1 MAEKKARILIRKG
14 KKQYFEDLEREVTIV
29 KEKQFYIADL
39 SKDYSTQYGTIKKS
53 DLKKSGVVKS
63 NQEKDFRIFDAS
75 FIDNYKHM
83 KRLPQ
88 VIPLKDIGYIV
99 AKTGVG
105 PDSVV
110 VEGGT
115 GSGALGMFLARI
127 CKKVYSYE
135 IEQEHIDV
143 AKENSENLGIKNMMI
158 KKKSLYDGIDEKG
171 VDLVCLDLPEP
182 WKALSHAA
190 KALKQG
196 GFIVSY
202 SPTIIQT
209 ADFVNAMNVLPDF
222 THLKTV
228 ELVERDWEVDKRK
241 VRPRSKT
248 IIHSGFI
255 SIGRRI

>member
-1 MAEKKARILIRKG
+1 MPERKAKILIRKG
-14 KKQYFEDLEREVTIV
+14 QKQYFDDLEREVTIV
-29 KEKQFYIADL
+29 KEKQFYVEDL
-39 SKDYSTQYGTIKKS
+39 SRDFSTQYGTIRKS
-53 DLKKSGVVKS
+53 DLRKTGAVRSSQDK
-63 NQEKDFRIFDAS
+63 EFRIFDAS

-105 PDSVV
+105 PESVI

-115 GSGALGMFLARI
+115 GSGALAIFLARI
-127 CKKVYSYE
+127 CKRVYSYE
-135 IEQEHIDV
+135 VEQVHMDV
-143 AKENSENLGIKNMMI
+143 ARENIAALGIKNI
-158 KKKSLYDGIDEKG
+158 SLKHKSLYDGIDEKD

-182 WKALSHAA
+182 WKALQHAA
-190 KALKQG
+190 KSLRQG

-202 SPTIIQT
+202 SPTIVQT
-209 ADFVNAMNVLPDF
+209 ADFVNALSGLPEF

-228 ELVERDWEVDKRK
+228 ELIERDWEVDKRK

-248 IIHSGFI
+248 VIHSGFVTL
-255 SIGRRI
+255 GRRI